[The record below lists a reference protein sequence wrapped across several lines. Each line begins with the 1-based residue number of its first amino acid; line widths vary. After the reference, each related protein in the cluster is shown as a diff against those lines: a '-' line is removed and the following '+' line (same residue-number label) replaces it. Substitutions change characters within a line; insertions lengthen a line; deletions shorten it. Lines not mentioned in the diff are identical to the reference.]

1 MDMSD
6 TPGKITGYRFGR
18 IEIDGRRYSND
29 VIVHRAVLIENWR
42 RKRGHELD
50 VEDLAAVPL
59 ERVSHLIVGTGYFGV
74 MSVNRT
80 VIDFCRERGIDLEIL
95 RTPKAVERFNEC
107 LNEENLVGAFH
118 LTC

>member
-1 MDMSD
+1 MPD
-6 TPGKITGYRFGR
+6 TRVKITGYRFGR
-18 IEIDGRRYSND
+18 IEIGGRRYSND
-29 VIVHRAVLIENWR
+29 VIVHSAGHIEKWR
-42 RKRGHELD
+42 RRRGHELD
-50 VEDLAAVPL
+50 AEDLAGISL

-80 VIDFCRERGIDLEIL
+80 AIDFCRERGIDLEIL

-107 LNEENLVGAFH
+107 LDEEGLAGAFH